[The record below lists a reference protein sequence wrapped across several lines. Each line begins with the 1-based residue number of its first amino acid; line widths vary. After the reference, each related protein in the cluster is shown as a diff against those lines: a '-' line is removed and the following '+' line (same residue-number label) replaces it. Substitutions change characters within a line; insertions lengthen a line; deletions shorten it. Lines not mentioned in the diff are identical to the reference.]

1 MDTKIPMG
9 KSAFLV
15 LKPKAQRIFLIDSK
29 EQVISARS
37 LSQGEQVK
45 IGAVLDFKDHS
56 VLVGECIGTPAS
68 ASDFISSTPA
78 NKYALDSRSFVQVV
92 NSSKHKNGAP
102 IPEAPP
108 VRWKVSCSLFQKG
121 SPSFQA
127 FLILRPQAK
136 RLVLLDMKEEVLDA
150 RFLLENERVHSGLI
164 IDLKSHAVLVGERI
178 ISDSLVQGVHLLK
191 SSNNYSHSSQERNGA
206 GVYHKDLALDF
217 TRGISFEAACK
228 SKFGHPVTLAN
239 FSHRKAFLWWF
250 LLEELSSS

>member
-1 MDTKIPMG
+1 MG

-37 LSQGEQVK
+37 LTQGEQVK
-45 IGAVLDFKDHS
+45 IGAILDFKDHS
-56 VLVGECIGTPAS
+56 VLVGECIGSPDFAS
-68 ASDFISSTPA
+68 GYVSSTPT
-78 NKYALDSRSFVQVV
+78 NKSALGSRSFVQVV
-92 NSSKHKNGAP
+92 KSSKNTTAIP

-108 VRWKVSCSLFQKG
+108 VRWKVSCSYFQKG

-150 RFLLENERVHSGLI
+150 RFLLENEKVNSGLI
-164 IDLKSHAVLVGERI
+164 IDLKCHTVLVGGRI
-178 ISDSLVQGVHLLK
+178 ISDSLDQGVHLLK
-191 SSNNYSHSSQERNGA
+191 SSSISSNISQDSYDS